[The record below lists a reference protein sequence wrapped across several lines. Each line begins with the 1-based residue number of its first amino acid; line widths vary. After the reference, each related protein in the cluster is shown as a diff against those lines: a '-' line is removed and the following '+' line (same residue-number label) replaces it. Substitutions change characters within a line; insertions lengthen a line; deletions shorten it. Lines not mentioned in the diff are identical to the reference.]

1 MEQGQT
7 QTQGT
12 TDIGPA
18 FHLMWDAFPT
28 VVMLIRKDR
37 TIVDVNRLGRDLGV
51 TPGVKCF
58 QLTGECKVHENCL
71 ANQALAEGTA
81 KRGVGYVSALQGV
94 YDAYWL
100 PVPGR
105 DDLYVHLSVDVSEF
119 ADPERFP
126 ELRDRK

>member
-1 MEQGQT
+1 MEQIQT
-7 QTQGT
+7 QRPQSTEV
-12 TDIGPA
+12 GPA
-18 FHLMWDAFPT
+18 FHLMWDAFPA

-37 TIVDVNRLGRDLGV
+37 TIVDVNALGKRLGV

-58 QLTGECKVHENCL
+58 ELTGECGVHEQCL
-71 ANQALAEGTA
+71 ANQALAEQTA
-81 KRGVGYVSALQGV
+81 KRGVGYVAALQGV

-126 ELRDRK
+126 ELRDRE